1 MTYLRTLFANAVY
14 LCIVTNAVNISF
26 SSDIADSLRTRVH
39 AIVRNLEKK
48 ASKPKVRNVLP

>member
-1 MTYLRTLFANAVY
+1 MTYLITLLVNAVCF
-14 LCIVTNAVNISF
+14 CIVTNAVNVFF

>member
-1 MTYLRTLFANAVY
+1 M
-14 LCIVTNAVNISF
+14 ISMHIC

-48 ASKPKVRNVLP
+48 ASKPKVRKCNMITCLHLNCVVDTS